1 MAQTFYIENDEE
13 IISLISRLRKSPA
26 QENFFV
32 FPKHALI
39 LQSIVNLRLFQ
50 READKLGKK
59 IVIVTQ
65 DDTGKR
71 LAEKAG
77 VPTESY
83 VENTSEKRA
92 THLELVPPEINQSN
106 PHKEMRNIPPMEKN
120 VLRGQDVGSSDFYG
134 AVVTDGVPVLEPL
147 SQTTDQTL
155 RIRDA
160 SPPKQTSLNSK
171 RIEEIDAARQNA
183 PNLPFHPS
191 VTMGKSMNPPLQR
204 TVSST
209 NVKPLAAKTTYAP
222 AQTTVSDGRQDRLKN
237 FYTGQRGG
245 NAVFPLPTE
254 KIRQA
259 DNRNTSV
266 PVASRKAGPVF
277 FLLGGISLLS
287 LAGVTFFFFLSKA
300 EIHVTPQ
307 RITKSIDLQF
317 DGRTEGSVFGKDS
330 LPVRLVEN
338 TESVTF
344 QGQATGTSSGAAQKA
359 RGMITIANGYNAE
372 PQTLVATTRFQS
384 LDGKVFRLA
393 DGTIVPGMKNGQPGT
408 IEVAVIAEETGT
420 VYNIAP
426 TSFTIPGFKGSPKYA
441 KFSAQSM
448 KTMSGGGDASG
459 SGMTVISKTDLEKA
473 LDEAKRRAKAAYLEK
488 AKKELQPNEKILE
501 DLIEITPQNK
511 MAPPL
516 AGTAATSFDY
526 KDDYTV
532 KGFTFSEDTL
542 KEKIQTQ
549 GEETIN
555 GTLFRPTAI
564 TLTYNDSISNYG
576 DGTLRLK
583 AHAVVVSESVI
594 DREALTNDFLGKDES
609 GINTVL
615 AGHPEIKKVEV
626 NFKPQ
631 WFSAVVPKT
640 RNRVLLFVEPGEE

>member
-50 READKLGKK
+50 READKIGKK

-83 VENTSEKRA
+83 VENTSEQRT

-106 PHKEMRNIPPMEKN
+106 QKSEMRSIPPMKKN
-120 VLRGQDVGSSDFYG
+120 ILRGQDVGSSDFYG
-134 AVVTDGVPVLEPL
+134 ATAVDDVTVLEPL
-147 SQTTDQTL
+147 SQTTEQIL

-171 RIEEIDAARQNA
+171 RVEEEESARQGV

-191 VTMGKSMNPPLQR
+191 VTMGKGVTFTMPRTMSPP
-204 TVSST
+204 
-209 NVKPLAAKTTYAP
+209 NVKPLSVQIPYTPPPAAVA
-222 AQTTVSDGRQDRLKN
+222 DGREARLKN
-237 FYTGQRGG
+237 FYTGKRENNTAFSPSPDTIHQAG
-245 NAVFPLPTE
+245 N
-254 KIRQA
+254 RS
-259 DNRNTSV
+259 TSA
-266 PVASRKAGPVF
+266 PVASKKVGLIF

-287 LAGVTFFFFLSKA
+287 FAGVFFFFFLPKA

-307 RITKSIDLQF
+307 RITKSVDLQF
-317 DGRTEGSVFGKDS
+317 DGRSQGSVWGEDS
-330 LPVRLVEN
+330 FPVRLVEKR
-338 TESVTF
+338 ESVTY

-359 RGMITIANGYNAE
+359 RGLITVANEYNAE

-384 LDGKVFRLA
+384 LDGKIFRLA
-393 DGTIVPGMKNGQPGT
+393 DGAVVPGMKNGQPGT
-408 IEVAVIAEETGT
+408 IDVTVIAEEAGT
-420 VYNIAP
+420 VYNITP

-441 KFSAQSM
+441 KFSAKSS
-448 KTMSGGGDASG
+448 KLMSGGGDASG
-459 SGMTVISKTDLEKA
+459 SGMTIISKTDLENA
-473 LDEAKRRAKAAYLEK
+473 MNEAKQRAKVTYLED

-501 DLIEITPQNK
+501 DLIEIIPQNK

-526 KDDYTV
+526 QDDYTA
-532 KGFTFSEDTL
+532 KSFAFSEDSL
-542 KEKIQTQ
+542 KEKIRIQ
-549 GEETIN
+549 GEGTIN
-555 GTLFRPTAI
+555 GVLFRPTAI
-564 TLTYNDSISNYG
+564 TLSYSDSVANYS

-583 AHAVVVSESVI
+583 VHAVVVSESVI
-594 DREALTNDFLGKDES
+594 DRDTLTNDFLGKDES
-609 GINTVL
+609 GINTIL
-615 AGHPEIKKVEV
+615 TGHPEIKKVEV

-631 WFSAVVPKT
+631 WFSAVVPTT